1 MSSKQACPDTEQL
14 SAYLD
19 GELTQQQAQQV
30 EHHLQDCESCQ
41 AQLAQLEQLSAA
53 LQHEGQRF
61 KQVQFNA
68 FADSHERSDW
78 LVKLTWL
85 LLLLGGL
92 PLLGYS
98 LYLHWQSFAEL
109 EWWLAAALGSLLGGF
124 ILAFVV
130 VLRERLSARK
140 TDKFRKVQR

>member
-1 MSSKQACPDTEQL
+1 MSSNPVCPDTEQL

-19 GELTQQQAQQV
+19 HELTQQQTQQL
-30 EHHLQDCESCQ
+30 EHHLHQCSQCQ
-41 AQLAQLEQLSAA
+41 AQVAQLEQLSAA
-53 LQHEGQRF
+53 LQHERQRF
-61 KQVQFNA
+61 EQVQLKA
-68 FADSHERSDW
+68 VMQVQERSSG

-98 LYLHWQSFAEL
+98 LYLHWRSLAEI
-109 EWWLAAALGSLLGGF
+109 EWWLGAAIGCLSLGF

-140 TDKFRKVQR
+140 TDKFRKVQQ